1 LTNSF
6 KEDDLKSMEMMRKG
20 TFRDDDK
27 GDKKLSNLND
37 NISDNISMR
46 SDKSSLLQE
55 KQGSKKE
62 DEDQFSD
69 MDEQDEFLEQN

>member
-1 LTNSF
+1 
-6 KEDDLKSMEMMRKG
+6 MRKG